1 MPESMVGKS
10 PLNQSH
16 LPITQ
21 RQYPE
26 VSGTVLAFDFGEKR
40 IGVAVGDTLLKL
52 AHPLL
57 TIDAEDNAAKFS
69 RIAELLQAWQPA
81 LLVVGLPLSLAGEAH
96 AMTALAQ
103 KFAQRLEGRFNLPVV
118 MVDER
123 LSSAEAAQSL
133 RQAGVYGRAQKAH
146 VDQVAAQTILQSYF
160 DAQPVH
166 ASHEQT
172 GNT

>member
-1 MPESMVGKS
+1 MPNAQTIGKS

-21 RQYPE
+21 RRYPDLE
-26 VSGTVLAFDFGEKR
+26 GTILAFDFGEKR

-52 AHPLL
+52 AHPLQ
-57 TIDAEDNAAKFS
+57 TIEAESNAVKFDQ
-69 RIAELLQAWQPA
+69 IQALLQSWQPV
-81 LLVVGLPLSLAGEAH
+81 LLVVGLPMRLNGEAH

-133 RQAGVYGRAQKAH
+133 REAGVYGRSQKPLL
-146 VDQVAAQTILQSYF
+146 DQVAAQTILQSYF
-160 DAQPVH
+160 DAP
-166 ASHEQT
+166 AFD
-172 GNT
+172 NTQE